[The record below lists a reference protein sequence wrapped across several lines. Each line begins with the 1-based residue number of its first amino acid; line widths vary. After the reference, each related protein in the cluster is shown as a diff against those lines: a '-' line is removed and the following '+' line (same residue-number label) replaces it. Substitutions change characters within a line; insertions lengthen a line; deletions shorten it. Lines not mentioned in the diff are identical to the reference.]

1 MVLREGVYGWG
12 GQEGEVRF
20 LVSCR
25 AKMLV
30 FRGGFG
36 MERIKRQQERN
47 GGRFYFFLSWM
58 DGWRLFDFFHRWVC
72 YRGWYEIEIEMLRLD
87 EKWKRKI
94 EFSL

>member
-36 MERIKRQQERN
+36 MERIKRQQEGN
-47 GGRFYFFLSWM
+47 GGRFYFFLSWQG
-58 DGWRLFDFFHRWVC
+58 GWMEAFRFFSSM
-72 YRGWYEIEIEMLRLD
+72 GLL
-87 EKWKRKI
+87 
-94 EFSL
+94 